1 MQQRHRQTTQMTDD
15 RRRLMPQAERNV
27 ATFGLHISLS
37 LSRFLSFNVCFIR
50 FYTVNFVLPCSS
62 QCHLY
67 DYILIYDDQFHTL
80 EYSGEFICCFDQ
92 WCSFKRVVNC
102 RVIYCSRLTLDT
114 GAPC

>member
-1 MQQRHRQTTQMTDD
+1 MF
-15 RRRLMPQAERNV
+15 LN
-27 ATFGLHISLS
+27 

-50 FYTVNFVLPCSS
+50 FYIVNFILPCSS

-102 RVIYCSRLTLDT
+102 RVIYCSPLTLDT